1 MISSLKRYRKIVLI
15 MSLAAIT
22 DCKFP
27 HHTPI
32 DVHATL
38 YITINNNLDDTVA
51 IQYNI
56 RTSDPKFT
64 IEFNSED
71 FTVANQSSFD
81 DTITYEYEDRDPC
94 GFIYIRAK
102 TLAIDAKVF
111 IKDTL
116 YNELSIFPW
125 DTTFGYHE
133 RYPDYNNCNKVTWD
147 TLNIN

>member
-1 MISSLKRYRKIVLI
+1 MISSLKKYRKIVLI

-38 YITINNNLDDTVA
+38 YLTINNNLDDTVE

-56 RTSDPKFT
+56 STSNPRYT
-64 IEFNSED
+64 ILFNDTD
-71 FTVANQSSFD
+71 FTVTNQSSFD

-94 GFIYIRAK
+94 TFIALRAK
-102 TLAIDAKVF
+102 TLAIDAKIF

-116 YNELSIFPW
+116 YREVSVFPW
-125 DTTFGYHE
+125 DTTYGYRE
-133 RYPDYNNCNKVTWD
+133 TYPDDNCNKVTWD